1 MDQWDVAV
9 IGAGPAG
16 LTAACRAALRGRK
29 TLVLEKNR
37 KPGVKILIS
46 GGGHC
51 NLTHAADARGI
62 VKAFRAQGRFLHSAL
77 AAFSPQQLVKMMES
91 EGVRMTVL
99 PNGKILPVSGRA
111 TDVLAALMCRV
122 AQSGATVATDEPL
135 EDVFPEG
142 DRFRLTTSRR
152 SILAEKLVL
161 TTGGCSYPRCGTS
174 GDGYRWAAALGHTVI
189 PPRPALVPIL
199 TEAAWVR
206 ELQGITIPDVVLR
219 VVASQADPASK
230 GTGRRRQA
238 PLAESRG
245 SLLFAHFGLSGP
257 VALDVSQA
265 VSACANDECP
275 VLECD
280 FLPDLPASR
289 LDEVLET
296 APEQSGRRRAASL
309 LEPWLPQRLAEA
321 LVAQSQI
328 PADRRIAE
336 LSRRERQQLVQSAKG
351 IRVPTAGTLGFDKA
365 EVTAG
370 GVALNEVD
378 SRTMES
384 KLVPGLFI
392 AGELLDLDGLIGG
405 YNLQA
410 AFSTGYLAG
419 ESV

>member
-1 MDQWDVAV
+1 VV
-9 IGAGPAG
+9 
-16 LTAACRAALRGRK
+16 
-29 TLVLEKNR
+29 
-37 KPGVKILIS
+37 
-46 GGGHC
+46 
-51 NLTHAADARGI
+51 
-62 VKAFRAQGRFLHSAL
+62 
-77 AAFSPQQLVKMMES
+77 
-91 EGVRMTVL
+91 
-99 PNGKILPVSGRA
+99 
-111 TDVLAALMCRV
+111 
-122 AQSGATVATDEPL
+122 
-135 EDVFPEG
+135 
-142 DRFRLTTSRR
+142 
-152 SILAEKLVL
+152 
-161 TTGGCSYPRCGTS
+161 
-174 GDGYRWAAALGHTVI
+174 
-189 PPRPALVPIL
+189 PPRPALVPIR

-219 VVASQADPASK
+219 VVAPQADPASK
-230 GTGRRRQA
+230 GPGRRRPA
-238 PLAESRG
+238 PLAVSRG

-265 VSACANDECP
+265 VTACADNTWP

-280 FLPDLPASR
+280 FLPEVSAAR

-296 APEQSGRRRAASL
+296 TSGQSGRRRVAGL

-336 LSRRERQQLVQSAKG
+336 LSRHERQQLAQSVKG

-370 GVALNEVD
+370 GVSLSEVD

>member
-1 MDQWDVAV
+1 
-9 IGAGPAG
+9 
-16 LTAACRAALRGRK
+16 
-29 TLVLEKNR
+29 
-37 KPGVKILIS
+37 
-46 GGGHC
+46 
-51 NLTHAADARGI
+51 
-62 VKAFRAQGRFLHSAL
+62 
-77 AAFSPQQLVKMMES
+77 
-91 EGVRMTVL
+91 
-99 PNGKILPVSGRA
+99 
-111 TDVLAALMCRV
+111 
-122 AQSGATVATDEPL
+122 
-135 EDVFPEG
+135 
-142 DRFRLTTSRR
+142 
-152 SILAEKLVL
+152 L